1 MAMHN
6 YYGTYRQFPP
16 AAVCGQDGKPL
27 LSWRVL
33 ILPFIEQE
41 ALYKKFKLDEPWDS
55 PHNIQL
61 VTQMP
66 PVYGPYRNKITS
78 DGMTYFRVFVGP
90 GAAFEG
96 TKGLTSADFKDG
108 ASNTFMI
115 VEAWDPIPWTKP
127 EELTY
132 DPNGPLPRLG
142 GIVQDGSFRAL
153 FADGHVKNIPKG
165 TRDDII
171 RAFITRNGGEP
182 NRNFEEC
189 VP

>member
-1 MAMHN
+1 ME
-6 YYGTYRQFPP
+6 
-16 AAVCGQDGKPL
+16 QDN
-27 LSWRVL
+27 
-33 ILPFIEQE
+33 
-41 ALYKKFKLDEPWDS
+41 LYKQFKLDESWDS

-61 VTQMP
+61 LPKMP
-66 PVYGPYRNKITS
+66 MTYGPYRNRRTH

-90 GAAFEG
+90 GAAFEERKRLRFG
-96 TKGLTSADFKDG
+96 DFTDG
-108 ASNTFMI
+108 PTNTFMV
-115 VEAWDPIPWTKP
+115 VEAWDPVPWTKP
-127 EELTY
+127 EELPF

-153 FADGHVKNIPKG
+153 FADGHVENIPKA